1 MFVMH
6 VVSITLSV
14 FEDWIG
20 ALIDKSVPIH
30 VTINC
35 NTLVQKILVLG
46 RLLNTLSRIRGTI
59 VTSRQG
65 EKKFN
70 LLSGPVS
77 AF

>member
-1 MFVMH
+1 M
-6 VVSITLSV
+6 SYALLSV

-46 RLLNTLSRIRGTI
+46 HTFIKHTVQNTGDNSDIT
-59 VTSRQG
+59 TM
-65 EKKFN
+65 
-70 LLSGPVS
+70 
-77 AF
+77 